1 MNLPNVANDELFLFN
16 FIDNSSCFV
25 SNLTS
30 SVIFCNLF
38 RFCLVSVLMIN
49 DLLPFLRYL
58 SIRSLR
64 DVSVKGQSL
73 EDFSNTSI
81 IVVFIFVS

>member
-1 MNLPNVANDELFLFN
+1 MNSPNDELLFLFN

-25 SNLTS
+25 NNLTS

-38 RFCLVSVLMIN
+38 RFCLVSELIIN
-49 DLLPFLRYL
+49 DLLSFFKYLSNRFLR
-58 SIRSLR
+58 
-64 DVSVKGQSL
+64 DGSVKGQSL
-73 EDFSNTSI
+73 ADFSNISI